1 MGIFSAMTTAVTG
14 LRAQSFAL
22 DNISGNIANSSTI
35 GFKRNDTTFADLV
48 SDDGEATA
56 QRSGSVRALTQ
67 STNGVAGGIQSSDIT
82 TNMSINGNGYFVLG
96 EKTGTANGNPIFST
110 QSLYTRRGDFSLD
123 KNGYLVNGAGY
134 YLKSLPIDS
143 TTGEPSSSTPIP
155 VQFSNDLLPAK
166 ATTTITYRANLP
178 QFPLTKNADTAVPGS
193 ELLPSTLTFAPAVS
207 ADDSSTFLQNSIA
220 GGQVTTYDANGNPIS
235 LQMRWGKTATTA
247 TDGTWNLFY
256 LSDSNATGTDP
267 AWTNVGTDF
276 IFNSNG
282 QLSPAIPTLP
292 LTGVTVNGAT
302 VGDIT
307 MNFGTAGLTQYA
319 DTNGSLLVNSLAQ
332 DGYAAGQVVN
342 VSVSDGGH
350 IVANYSNGETLEVG
364 RVVLA
369 SFNGQD
375 ALKKLDGGAF
385 QETLESGPAILG
397 ATGQVTGSSL
407 ESSNTDI
414 AAEFSKLI
422 VTQQAYSANTRIV
435 STADQMM
442 QEVMNMKR

>member
-235 LQMRWGKTATTA
+235 LQMCWGKTATTA